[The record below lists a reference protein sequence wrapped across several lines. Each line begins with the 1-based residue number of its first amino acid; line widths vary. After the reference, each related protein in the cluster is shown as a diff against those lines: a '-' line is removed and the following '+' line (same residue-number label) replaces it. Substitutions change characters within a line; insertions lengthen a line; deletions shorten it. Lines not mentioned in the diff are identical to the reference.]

1 MYDLFSVFYVFLG
14 IPVILA
20 FVFGRWVQHT
30 GWMILL
36 WLSVSW
42 WWLIFLFGA
51 GNAPTNVKELAIWI
65 AGCLVSAVIT
75 AGPLALGRWR
85 RNRWR
90 QGVDKI

>member
-1 MYDLFSVFYVFLG
+1 MFDLFTLFAVVLG

-20 FVFGRWVQHT
+20 FFIGRWVLHT

-51 GNAPTNVKELAIWI
+51 GNAPTNVRDFFSWVL
-65 AGCLVSAVIT
+65 GCLVSAVIT
-75 AGPLALGRWR
+75 AVPLTIGRLSR
-85 RNRWR
+85 
-90 QGVDKI
+90 